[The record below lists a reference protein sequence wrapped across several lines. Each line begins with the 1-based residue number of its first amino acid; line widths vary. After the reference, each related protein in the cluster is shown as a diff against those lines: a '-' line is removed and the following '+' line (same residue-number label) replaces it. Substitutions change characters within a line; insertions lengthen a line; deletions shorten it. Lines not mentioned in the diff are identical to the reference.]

1 MIPSQAL
8 GIGVFVASCA
18 GVPMEGDAIYFRERA
33 SEERAAAGKCD
44 NLNARQSH
52 LEMARRYD
60 TRAKALEFPELKLVS
75 AISR

>member
-1 MIPSQAL
+1 
-8 GIGVFVASCA
+8 
-18 GVPMEGDAIYFRERA
+18 MEGDAIYFRERA
-33 SEERAAAGKCD
+33 SEERAAAVKSA

-60 TRAKALEFPELKLVS
+60 TRANALDPPELKLVS